1 MCALTKEDITDFGVY
16 INKAMVINSQNKY
29 IVKHTTKTKA
39 GTRFVPLPTSII
51 KELRDWKYFGC
62 TPKDIQRWFKK
73 LRDEVEIN
81 TTFHKLRHYFASECH
96 ANGIPD
102 KYICE
107 IGGWE
112 DVAVLQQIYQHTLKD
127 KQSEFSKKI
136 VTLFNSNLE
145 NNKKYDP
152 KYDSKKKKAH

>member
-1 MCALTKEDITDFGVY
+1 M
-16 INKAMVINSQNKY
+16 
-29 IVKHTTKTKA
+29 
-39 GTRFVPLPTSII
+39 
-51 KELRDWKYFGC
+51 
-62 TPKDIQRWFKK
+62 
-73 LRDEVEIN
+73 
-81 TTFHKLRHYFASECH
+81 
-96 ANGIPD
+96 
-102 KYICE
+102 
-107 IGGWE
+107 E